1 MLSVEQLGQ
10 RQVVAGLGR
19 GPVPIEVQKHV
30 SPGSKQFTATR
41 KAPSRRAA

>member
-10 RQVVAGLGR
+10 RQVVAGLDLRAGAHR
-19 GPVPIEVQKHV
+19 VQKHV